1 MSPSKRKRGDFY
13 DDDDGDETRVKSLKR
28 VDQMQ
33 DRYSVLLLDMASIH
47 DHDATVLGTNNPGLL
62 EPVPEED
69 WLDVPEGPLQD
80 DPFVEGYWSDE
91 DEDDHQQQ
99 HHHHHHYD
107 SDNDSDN
114 DSDDYD
120 DDYDYDYSD
129 SESNSDDGE
138 SSAGSESAHA
148 HQSEETSSSN
158 TLVTPPLQD
167 DVVGSVEETTEP
179 PQSGNTLGVYRVG
192 NRWAC
197 PICHSTSKSRNDAKR
212 HLATVHSGKEYL
224 CPACD
229 KSFNRRDAFKR
240 HFEGK
245 TMGACR
251 DFMVSTLL
259 PTETL
264 KTVDVSRYL
273 FVVDL

>member
-1 MSPSKRKRGDFY
+1 MMSPSKRKRGDFY
-13 DDDDGDETRVKSLKR
+13 DDDDGDETRVRSLKR

-62 EPVPEED
+62 EPVPEGD

-91 DEDDHQQQ
+91 DEDDQQQQQQ
-99 HHHHHHYD
+99 HDHDHH
-107 SDNDSDN
+107 DSDN

-138 SSAGSESAHA
+138 SSAGSGSAHGR
-148 HQSEETSSSN
+148 QSEETSSSN

-167 DVVGSVEETTEP
+167 DVVGSVEETAEP
-179 PQSGNTLGVYRVG
+179 SQSGNTLGVYRVG

-197 PICHSTSKSRNDAKR
+197 PKCHRTYKKRNEAIR
-212 HLATVHSGKEYL
+212 HLATVHGNKEYR

-229 KSFNRRDAFKR
+229 WRFNRKDAFKR
-240 HFEGK
+240 HYEGV
-245 TMGACR
+245 TMSACK

-264 KTVDVSRYL
+264 RGFDASRYFML
-273 FVVDL
+273 KDA